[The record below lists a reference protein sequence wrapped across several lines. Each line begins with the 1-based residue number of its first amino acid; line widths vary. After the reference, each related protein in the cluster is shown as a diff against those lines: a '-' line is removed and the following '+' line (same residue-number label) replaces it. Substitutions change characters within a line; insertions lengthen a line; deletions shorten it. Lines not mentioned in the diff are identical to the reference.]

1 MISCVLVPLD
11 GSARAEQAIPVAAH
25 IARASRARLLL
36 VCALVIPTTYGIN
49 YEGRLLRWRVILDE
63 TQAARDYLGTVA
75 QSADLTGLPVK
86 TVVKVG
92 PPADV
97 IRHAAQRLGA
107 DLVVMT
113 SHGRTGLA
121 RVVMGSVAEHVV
133 HHAAI
138 PVLLVRDH
146 AYGALGN
153 LVSGENG
160 MLRMLVTL
168 DGSPLAEAVLA
179 PVHALALALSVAKPV
194 EIHLMLVVAPY
205 VDMPESMPDALIVD
219 GANAYLERTAQHL
232 LRHSDENG
240 RINVRWTVV
249 AHGDIAQAIVAAAE
263 TTEAGEKGD
272 SHPNP
277 PYDLIA
283 MATHGRGKSFL
294 ARLALGRVTDRVL
307 HQSKLPLLVVRPRE
321 AATPTATNKSSRSR
335 LTLDRV
341 AKSLI
346 QTRRRRPS
354 IPHEK

>member
-1 MISCVLVPLD
+1 MMISCVLVPLD

-168 DGSPLAEAVLA
+168 AARTALFEYLEVFYNRQRRHSALGYLSPDEFERRWATQI
-179 PVHALALALSVAKPV
+179 P
-194 EIHLMLVVAPY
+194 VVA
-205 VDMPESMPDALIVD
+205 
-219 GANAYLERTAQHL
+219 
-232 LRHSDENG
+232 
-240 RINVRWTVV
+240 
-249 AHGDIAQAIVAAAE
+249 
-263 TTEAGEKGD
+263 
-272 SHPNP
+272 
-277 PYDLIA
+277 
-283 MATHGRGKSFL
+283 
-294 ARLALGRVTDRVL
+294 
-307 HQSKLPLLVVRPRE
+307 
-321 AATPTATNKSSRSR
+321 
-335 LTLDRV
+335 
-341 AKSLI
+341 
-346 QTRRRRPS
+346 
-354 IPHEK
+354 